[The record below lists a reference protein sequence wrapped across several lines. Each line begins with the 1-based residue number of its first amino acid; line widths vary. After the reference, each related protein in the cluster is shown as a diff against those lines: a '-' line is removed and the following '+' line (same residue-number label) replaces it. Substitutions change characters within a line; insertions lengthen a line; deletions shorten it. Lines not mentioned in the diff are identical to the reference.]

1 MTMSMSIRDMCPEC
15 GSERY
20 KKNGHIHNG
29 KQNHQCKDCGRQF
42 VVDATKRV
50 IDEEQRTLVERLLCE
65 KISLHGICRAI
76 GVSIRWLM
84 DFMVA
89 CFAAV
94 PEHLHVQPVASSGE
108 VLLGCLEVE
117 ADELWSFV
125 QKKANPHWLWLAM
138 DKQTRQIIAFH
149 IGDRSRDSAR
159 QLWAKIPAVYQERA
173 TFFTDQYAAYIGVI
187 PPAQHQAITKSA
199 RKTNHIERF
208 NNTLRQRVS
217 RLVRSTLAFS
227 KKVENHIGAIR
238 YFIWHYNLTGAA
250 LLV

>member
-1 MTMSMSIRDMCPEC
+1 MTMSVREICPEC
-15 GSERY
+15 GSQLF

-42 VVDATKRV
+42 VVDATHPE
-50 IDEEQRTLVERLLCE
+50 IGAEQRAVVERLLCE

-89 CFAAV
+89 RFAAV
-94 PEHLHVQPVASSGE
+94 PADLHLHPVASSRE
-108 VLLGCLEVE
+108 LLIGCLEIE

-125 QKKANPHWLWLAM
+125 QKKANPQWVWIAM
-138 DKQTRQIIAFH
+138 DRQTRQILAFH
-149 IGDRSRDSAR
+149 IGDRSRQSAK
-159 QLWAKIPAVYQERA
+159 QLWANIPELYRERA
-173 TFFTDQYAAYIGVI
+173 RFYTDHYAAYTGVI
-187 PPAQHQAITKSA
+187 PPAQHKAITKSA
-199 RKTNHIERF
+199 RKTNHIERC

-217 RLVRSTLAFS
+217 RLGRSTLAFA

-238 YFIWHYNLTGAA
+238 YFISHYNLTRAA

>member
-89 CFAAV
+89 CFAV
-94 PEHLHVQPVASSGE
+94 SGE
-108 VLLGCLEVE
+108 
-117 ADELWSFV
+117 
-125 QKKANPHWLWLAM
+125 
-138 DKQTRQIIAFH
+138 
-149 IGDRSRDSAR
+149 
-159 QLWAKIPAVYQERA
+159 
-173 TFFTDQYAAYIGVI
+173 
-187 PPAQHQAITKSA
+187 
-199 RKTNHIERF
+199 
-208 NNTLRQRVS
+208 
-217 RLVRSTLAFS
+217 
-227 KKVENHIGAIR
+227 
-238 YFIWHYNLTGAA
+238 
-250 LLV
+250 

>member
-1 MTMSMSIRDMCPEC
+1 MTMSISMRDACPEC
-15 GSERY
+15 GSLQF
-20 KKNGHIHNG
+20 KKNGHIHNS
-29 KQNHQCKDCGRQF
+29 KQTHQCKDCGRQF
-42 VVDATKRV
+42 VVNATNRV
-50 IDEEQRTLVERLLCE
+50 IDQEHCTLVQRLFCE
-65 KISLHGICRAI
+65 KISLHGICRTI
-76 GVSIRWLM
+76 GLSIRWLM

-108 VLLGCLEVE
+108 VLLGCLGVE

-125 QKKANPHWLWLAM
+125 RKKANPHWVWIAM
-138 DKQTRQIIAFH
+138 DKQTRQILAFH
-149 IGDRSRDSAR
+149 IGDRSQDSAKH
-159 QLWAKIPAVYQERA
+159 LWAKIPAVYREQA
-173 TFFTDQYAAYIGVI
+173 TFYTDQYAAYIGVI
-187 PPAQHQAITKSA
+187 PAAQHKAITKSA

-227 KKVENHIGAIR
+227 KSVENHIGAIR
-238 YFIWHYNLTGAA
+238 YFICHYNLTRAA